1 MAGERYIREVGD
13 YRLLLF
19 SEQYKAL
26 VFRTAMLGATIL
38 IFKTKPLE
46 SCYRGDLEI
55 LVGVERKLHY
65 ISTSGISED
74 GSMVSSC

>member
-26 VFRTAMLGATIL
+26 VFQTAMLGATIL
-38 IFKTKPLE
+38 IF
-46 SCYRGDLEI
+46 
-55 LVGVERKLHY
+55 
-65 ISTSGISED
+65 
-74 GSMVSSC
+74 